1 MTDSTEKKYS
11 KLAKVITLVT
21 TPAVVGGVLL
31 FYAVYMFSPT
41 TEIFY
46 KTFLSVLFL
55 SVVLPVAFIFLLMK
69 KGKIGNFH
77 MKEREDR
84 ILPFGFTLMSGTFSI
99 LVVRYLN
106 NDPVL
111 VRMFLVFFL
120 MALGYSVITFLKFKI
135 SGHTF
140 VFTSAMII
148 LIIFLDLR
156 FIFLLPL
163 VFLIGW
169 ARVYLE
175 EHTLGEVVGGAAY
188 AITSFILFSLLI
200 NN

>member
-135 SGHTF
+135 RDRKS
-140 VFTSAMII
+140 
-148 LIIFLDLR
+148 
-156 FIFLLPL
+156 
-163 VFLIGW
+163 
-169 ARVYLE
+169 
-175 EHTLGEVVGGAAY
+175 VV
-188 AITSFILFSLLI
+188 
-200 NN
+200 

>member
-1 MTDSTEKKYS
+1 MTDSAEKKYS
-11 KLAKVITLVT
+11 RLAKVITLLT

-77 MKEREDR
+77 MKERKDR
-84 ILPFGFTLMSGTFSI
+84 ILPFGFTLISGTFSI

-140 VFTSAMII
+140 VFTSAMLI

-169 ARVYLE
+169 SRVYLE
-175 EHTLGEVVGGAAY
+175 EHTLGEVVGGAIY
-188 AITSFILFSLLI
+188 AVISFVIFSLLI
-200 NN
+200 NS